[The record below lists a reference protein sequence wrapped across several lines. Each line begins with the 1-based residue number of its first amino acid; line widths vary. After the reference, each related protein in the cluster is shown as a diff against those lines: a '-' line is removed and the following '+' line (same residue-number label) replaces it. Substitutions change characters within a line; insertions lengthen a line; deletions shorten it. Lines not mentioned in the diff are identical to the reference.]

1 MEKLVECVPN
11 FSEGRDM
18 HVINQ
23 ITKVIEEVDGVIL
36 LDVDPGYAT
45 NRTVVTFVGPPEA
58 VKEAAFRA
66 IKKAAELIDM
76 RKHKGEHPRIG
87 ATDVVPFVP
96 VSGVTMEDCVRLAH
110 ELAKRVGEE
119 LKIPV
124 YMYEYAATRPERQSL
139 ANIREGE
146 YEALPKKL
154 QDPEWKPDYGP
165 AEFNDW
171 VAKTGAT
178 VIGAREFL
186 IAYNVNLNTRSKK
199 LAHEIAL
206 NIREKGRIKRDK
218 DGKPVLN
225 EKGEK
230 VRIPGKLKAVRAIGW
245 YIEEYGFAQVSIN
258 LINYKITPLHKVFET
273 CVEEAEKLGL
283 RVTGS
288 EIVGLVPKKA
298 IVDAGRYF
306 LEKQGRS
313 TAVPEEELIHTAILS
328 LGLSQVSEFKP
339 EEKIIELRLEKDRK
353 RLWKM
358 SVREFANEVSSESP
372 APGGGSVAALAGAL
386 SAALSS
392 MVTNLTFGKKGF
404 EEVKQTMK
412 EVGEKAQQLKDEYL
426 SLIDRDSEAFNAV
439 MSAMKLPKKTEE
451 EKAARE
457 KAIEEATKQ
466 ATLVPLETL
475 RNTVQLLELSR
486 EVVEKGNPNS
496 LSDATVSAIM
506 AEAAARGAYLN
517 VLINLPGIQDREF
530 REKVEKEAEQLL
542 EKVISEARKLEEQAR
557 SRLSASAS
565 S

>member
-18 HVINQ
+18 NVINQ

-230 VRIPGKLKAVRAIGW
+230 VRVPGKLKAVRAIGW

-298 IVDAGRYF
+298 IVDAGKYF

-404 EEVKQTMK
+404 EEVKQAMK

-439 MSAMKLPKKTEE
+439 MSAMKLPKKTDE

-475 RNTVQLLELSR
+475 RKTAQLLELSR

-496 LSDATVSAIM
+496 LSDAAVSAIM

-530 REKVEKEAEQLL
+530 RERVMKEAEELL
-542 EKVISEARKLEEQAR
+542 NKVISEARKLEEQAR
-557 SRLSASAS
+557 ARLSASAS

>member
-1 MEKLVECVPN
+1 MEKIVECVPN

-18 HVINQ
+18 NVINQ
-23 ITKVIEEVDGVIL
+23 ITREIEEVEGVTL
-36 LDVDPGYAT
+36 LDVDPGEAT
-45 NRTVVTFVGPPEA
+45 NRTVVTFVGSPEA

-96 VSGVTMEDCVRLAH
+96 VSGVTMEDCVKIAH

-139 ANIREGE
+139 ANIRKGE
-146 YEALPKKL
+146 YEALPEKL
-154 QDPEWKPDYGP
+154 KDPEWKPDYGP

-206 NIREKGRIKRDK
+206 NIREKGRLKRDAN
-218 DGKPVLN
+218 GKPVVN

-288 EIVGLVPKKA
+288 EIVGLVPKQA
-298 IVDAGRYF
+298 IIEAGKYF

-328 LGLSQVSEFKP
+328 LGLSQVAEFVP
-339 EEKIIELRLEKDRK
+339 EEKIIELKLEKERK

-358 SVREFANEVSSESP
+358 RVRDFVNEVSSESP
-372 APGGGSVAALAGAL
+372 APGGGSVAALSGSL

-392 MVTNLTFGKKGF
+392 MVSNLTFGKKGF
-404 EEVKQTMK
+404 ESVYQKMK
-412 EVGEKAQQLKDEYL
+412 EVGEKAQKLKDDYL
-426 SLIDRDSEAFNAV
+426 SLIDRDSDAFNAV
-439 MSAMKLPKKTEE
+439 MAAMKLPKKTDE
-451 EKAARE
+451 EKVARQ

-466 ATLVPLETL
+466 ATLIPLETL
-475 RNTVQLLELSR
+475 KKTLQLVELAA
-486 EVVEKGNPNS
+486 EVADHGNPNS
-496 LSDATVSAIM
+496 LSDATVAAIM

-517 VLINLPGIQDREF
+517 VLINLPGIEDGEF
-530 REKVEKEAEQLL
+530 KEKVLKEAEEVLIRTKEL
-542 EKVISEARKLEEQAR
+542 VSAVEEKSLQRLKEE
-557 SRLSASAS
+557 L
-565 S
+565 